1 MKKVISVNVGTPNE
15 IGRKGNKKI
24 LSAILKQPVR
34 GLVTVRKLKLDG
46 DQQADLSVHGGVDKA
61 VYAYPSE
68 HYEYWHKKFP
78 DLKMAWGTFG
88 ENLTIAGLLEQ
99 DVHVGDQYE
108 IGTTRFEVTQPR
120 FPCFKL
126 GIRFGDQSMISLFLE
141 SERTGFYLKVLK
153 EGQVEA
159 NDSIK
164 RVHFNRSGETITSI
178 ARMVKKSG

>member
-1 MKKVISVNVGTPNE
+1 MKKVISVNVGTPAE
-15 IGRKGNKKI
+15 IGREGTRKI
-24 LSAILKQPVR
+24 LSAILKRSVR
-34 GLVTVRKLKLDG
+34 GPVTVRKLNLDG
-46 DQQADLSVHGGVDKA
+46 DRQADLSVHGGVDKV

-68 HYEYWHKKFP
+68 HYGYWRKKFS
-78 DLKMAWGTFG
+78 DLKMEWGFFG

-99 DVHVGDQYE
+99 GVHVGDQLE
-108 IGTTRFEVTQPR
+108 IGTSVFEVTQSR

-126 GIRFGDQSMISLFLE
+126 GIRLGDQAMISSFLE
-141 SERTGFYLKVLK
+141 SESTGFYLKILK

-178 ARMVKKSG
+178 VRIVKKSG